1 MSTAGVSQAH
11 GWANRSWRDRTVR
24 FAVGLAFADASI
36 VVLALPQI
44 VDELDTTISHVTWVI
59 MAYNIALIIG
69 VLGFL
74 AAARRLTSRGTLLAG
89 LALFG
94 LASIG
99 CGTAHNLELLV
110 IMRCVQGLG
119 GALLLCATL
128 PLLAGVAR
136 PGDSPTAEWA
146 AAAAIGAAIG
156 PAAGGLLTQLFDWRA
171 IFLAQAPAAAVAIA
185 AVLAAPHHSFRP
197 ILEETGPRKPI
208 DRGFANLALL
218 LLSAALI
225 GALFLV
231 VVMLIEVWRL
241 EPIEAAAIVSAI
253 PVTTL
258 VVERV
263 TRGRSSVMLAALG
276 AVLLAAGLAIIAF
289 LSHRQVPL
297 AVLALALCGTGLGLA
312 FTTLSDAAMGG
323 SGSTTV
329 RAGVTSAAREAGL
342 ILGLVVLTP
351 LFVADLNKARD
362 EVTVPIAQEI
372 AKSPVPGPAKSQ
384 IITGLLKISDDL
396 PEGSLPDLGPAF
408 DPVHARA
415 PTPQAAAQVSE
426 LEDQTYAAI
435 ERKVT
440 RSFRRSFLYCA
451 GFAVLVL
458 PVLGIA
464 VLVADPRRRRGAAAS
479 AQASS

>member
-1 MSTAGVSQAH
+1 MSSVTPSQDH

-44 VDELDTTISHVTWVI
+44 VDQLDTTISHVVWVI
-59 MAYNIALIIG
+59 MSYNVALIVG
-69 VLGFL
+69 VLGYL
-74 AAARRLTSRGTLLAG
+74 AAARRLTSRSTLLAG

-94 LASIG
+94 VASIG
-99 CGTAHNLELLV
+99 CGLANSLELLV
-110 IMRCVQGLG
+110 ITRAIQGLG

-171 IFLAQAPAAAVAIA
+171 IFLAQAPAAGLAIA

-197 ILEETGPRKPI
+197 LLEESGQRKSI
-208 DRGFANLALL
+208 DRRFANLALL

-231 VVMLIEVWRL
+231 VILLIEVWRL
-241 EPIEAAAIVSAI
+241 EPIAAAAVVSAI
-253 PVTTL
+253 PLATL
-258 VVERV
+258 LVERV
-263 TRGRSSVMLAALG
+263 IRGRSSPLIAGVGALLLAGGLGMIAALTQED
-276 AVLLAAGLAIIAF
+276 VAIVVI
-289 LSHRQVPL
+289 
-297 AVLALALCGTGLGLA
+297 ALALCGTGLGLA

-329 RAGVTSAAREAGL
+329 RAGITSAARDAGL

-351 LFVADLNKARD
+351 MFVDDINTARD
-362 EVTVPIAQEI
+362 QVTVPIAQTI
-372 AKSPVPGPAKSQ
+372 ARSPAPQPAKAEV
-384 IITGLLKISDDL
+384 IVRLLRISEDL
-396 PEGSLPDLGPAF
+396 PQGSLPNLGPAF
-408 DPVHARA
+408 DPVKAKARS
-415 PTPQAAAQVSE
+415 PAAVAQIDT
-426 LEDQTYAAI
+426 LEDQTYTVI
-435 ERKVT
+435 ENKVT
-440 RSFRRSFLYCA
+440 RAFRSSLVVCA
-451 GFAVLVL
+451 GFALAVL
-458 PVLGIA
+458 PVLAIA
-464 VLVADPRRRRGAAAS
+464 VLFADPRRRRAPAAPAR
-479 AQASS
+479 SS